1 MYRTRT
7 RDRRTNKMTKINY
20 RSLKGYKY
28 QLLVDYEIKVPIL
41 NRQVEQPYI
50 YLSPDGYLLIKKGYC
65 WDGPSGPTWDTAN
78 SMRGSLV
85 HDALYQLLREAFLQ
99 PWFRKIADLFLR
111 VILLEDG
118 MSRIRA
124 WVWYRS
130 VRTFAAKYA
139 RVKK

>member
-1 MYRTRT
+1 
-7 RDRRTNKMTKINY
+7 MTKIDY

-28 QLLVDYEIKVPIL
+28 QLLADYEIKIPIL
-41 NRQVEQPYI
+41 NRRITHPYMH
-50 YLSPDGYLLIKKGYC
+50 LGPGGHLLIKKGYC
-65 WDGPSGPTWDTAN
+65 WDGPSGPTWDTTN

-85 HDALYQLLREAFLQ
+85 HDALYQLLREAFLS
-99 PWFRKIADLFLR
+99 PVWRKPSDLILR

-118 MSRIRA
+118 MSKIRA

-130 VRTFAAKYA
+130 VRMFAAKYA